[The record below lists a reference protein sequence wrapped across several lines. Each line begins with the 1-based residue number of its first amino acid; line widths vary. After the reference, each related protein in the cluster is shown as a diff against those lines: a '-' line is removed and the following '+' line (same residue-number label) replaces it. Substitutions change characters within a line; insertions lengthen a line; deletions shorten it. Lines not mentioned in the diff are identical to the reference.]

1 MIFTE
6 KKITINNNQC
16 KIDSPVVLYRGDY
29 NVEVRFT
36 IVSSPYKYGNR
47 QETNLIESTEA
58 SYGQLIIQTPNT
70 TPIFSEVTATK
81 KGAITFTITAEMI
94 DEVTEIGSYT
104 FQIRLLDENK
114 ESRVTIPEV
123 VDGIEIREPI
133 ATEDTADT
141 NEVNVAAVGYAMTTA
156 GTTEDAFDSQGNYNK
171 TTWGTGDRI
180 TAEKLNKIEQ
190 GITGVNNKVP
200 HYNETLM
207 FEISNGDYSSFVSG
221 SYFNMSA
228 LNLDETKLYVGKEI
242 NSGEKYNYKFIYD
255 KETDTLISEDNFLYI
270 YNHKSYD
277 GTNFIEDV
285 NSAVLTIDITPMD
298 LSELEGEGYFRLYEV
313 EKLELDNNCL
323 SDNVSIVNSLTVGTR
338 MGDIGK
344 YSVAEGCFTVAN
356 AYISHAE
363 GSGTTASGLYSHAES
378 SCTTASGEGS
388 HAEGNGTTASGNYSH
403 TEGIST
409 TASGNYSHAE
419 GRATTTSGI
428 ASHAEGN
435 YTIAKS
441 DYQHVQG
448 KYNIEDTTGTYAHIV
463 GNGTSDTARS
473 NAHTL
478 DWQGNAWYQ
487 GKISQD
493 GVPTEDKDLTT
504 KKYVDDALKNNTP
517 TGGSNINDTTAS
529 ATTTYSSNKIESIIG
544 SGTLNTSAQDIKGAI
559 NEVFQNASNGK
570 TLIAQAI
577 TGKGIDATSNDTW
590 QELATKISQILGSTV
605 QINSLSKLSN
615 CKFNL
620 ISSTSNTN
628 YNSIAEAGKNYNDA
642 SWDNISIP
650 HDWSIYNSFNSSSPS
665 GYEGGYLDGG
675 DAWYRFKLKTA
686 KLEGQKI
693 YVYFDGIYMES
704 DVYINGTK
712 VKSNKWYNPFYVDI
726 TDYLEYDNND
736 TLAVFVRNQQPS
748 SRWYSGSGII
758 RNAYLVSANDIEIG
772 INDINITTPTL
783 EDDVKTNVANT
794 KIDIK
799 INSTTAKT
807 VNLVNEIYFNNS
819 LVKTSTKE
827 VSLSTGSNSV
837 TNNIQIN
844 NPTLWDE
851 YEGNLYTLKT
861 YVKVGGAIWHS
872 LETKYGYRYFKFDKD
887 TGFWLNGKNLKL
899 RGVCMHHDLGCLG
912 AEVNRS
918 AIERQINL
926 LIDMGVNAIRIA
938 HNPGSSEFLNVCAE
952 KGILVIE
959 ELFDCWT
966 TAKKTYDFARY
977 YNAYAKEV
985 VDNTINRGKNN
996 PAIIMW
1002 SIGNEIIR
1010 TSDSYDS
1017 ATATGFVQ
1025 NMINWIKA
1033 IDNERMVTMG
1043 DDTPTNSISQNCM
1056 KLLDVIGVNYGST
1069 SEYSS
1074 LRTAISNKPIY
1085 SSETTSALSSRGVYA
1100 RDNANKQCS
1109 SFDDDKANWG
1119 EYASIEL
1126 KKHMTDINYLV
1137 GMFVWTGF
1145 DYIGEPTPFNA
1156 YPSKSTYFG
1165 IYDTCGFPKDIMY
1178 MYQSRWT
1185 SNPMI
1190 HILPH
1195 WDWESGDIKVWLYSN
1210 CYKVELF
1217 LNGTSL
1223 GEKLQTDIGSKYQF
1237 EYSVAY
1243 TKGTLVANG
1252 YNQNG
1257 DIVAQNIIYTSQGTA
1272 STTKLSADKTS
1283 VNINSDDLVF
1293 VTCDIVD
1300 KNGVIVP
1307 IADDKITFTVEGG
1320 TIVGTDNGNATCVEK
1335 YRSNVKTAF
1344 NGKVLCV
1351 VKHNGVSGNMTIKAN
1366 GANLAEQ
1373 TIIITKGEKTVLS
1386 ENAKQPFIDA
1396 TNPTIYDYT
1405 PAVKYTI
1412 TNNLTNCTTSNS
1424 SAIINENSSYTA
1436 TITANSGYTLSDVNV
1451 TMGGADISST
1461 AVSDGVITINS
1472 VTGNIVITATA
1483 TTVTSPNLVFQVNS
1497 ASMNTADN
1505 TLTDNIAGISA
1516 TLTGNP
1522 TVSGNEIAFTASD
1535 RFNFDIRSLNLTN
1548 GNRTVRVKFTPTTLD
1563 NNLRNVL
1570 TLGEATNNW
1579 NGATTVYIN
1588 NSKLIM

>member
-1 MIFTE
+1 MGFI
-6 KKITINNNQC
+6 KPNNNSGGSGGGLTPQELSRLNNAYTHS
-16 KIDSPVVLYRGDY
+16 KSEHAPTTAEQNVQPDWNETDETSDAYIKNKPDLSQVGSGEVDLSGYVTKETGNASQITFADGQTFQAKLNNGTLKGEKGDKGERGADGLTTAISVNGNTYTHSNGTITLPNYPSVVSTANGISIADTANNFTAT
-29 NVEVRFT
+29 NVE
-36 IVSSPYKYGNR
+36 
-47 QETNLIESTEA
+47 
-58 SYGQLIIQTPNT
+58 
-70 TPIFSEVTATK
+70 
-81 KGAITFTITAEMI
+81 GALAEL
-94 DEVTEIGSYT
+94 
-104 FQIRLLDENK
+104 FQ
-114 ESRVTIPEV
+114 
-123 VDGIEIREPI
+123 
-133 ATEDTADT
+133 
-141 NEVNVAAVGYAMTTA
+141 Y
-156 GTTEDAFDSQGNYNK
+156 
-171 TTWGTGDRI
+171 
-180 TAEKLNKIEQ
+180 
-190 GITGVNNKVP
+190 
-200 HYNETLM
+200 
-207 FEISNGDYSSFVSG
+207 
-221 SYFNMSA
+221 
-228 LNLDETKLYVGKEI
+228 
-242 NSGEKYNYKFIYD
+242 
-255 KETDTLISEDNFLYI
+255 
-270 YNHKSYD
+270 
-277 GTNFIEDV
+277 
-285 NSAVLTIDITPMD
+285 
-298 LSELEGEGYFRLYEV
+298 
-313 EKLELDNNCL
+313 
-323 SDNVSIVNSLTVGTR
+323 
-338 MGDIGK
+338 
-344 YSVAEGCFTVAN
+344 
-356 AYISHAE
+356 
-363 GSGTTASGLYSHAES
+363 
-378 SCTTASGEGS
+378 
-388 HAEGNGTTASGNYSH
+388 
-403 TEGIST
+403 
-409 TASGNYSHAE
+409 
-419 GRATTTSGI
+419 
-428 ASHAEGN
+428 
-435 YTIAKS
+435 
-441 DYQHVQG
+441 
-448 KYNIEDTTGTYAHIV
+448 
-463 GNGTSDTARS
+463 
-473 NAHTL
+473 
-478 DWQGNAWYQ
+478 
-487 GKISQD
+487 
-493 GVPTEDKDLTT
+493 
-504 KKYVDDALKNNTP
+504 
-517 TGGSNINDTTAS
+517 
-529 ATTTYSSNKIESIIG
+529 
-544 SGTLNTSAQDIKGAI
+544 
-559 NEVFQNASNGK
+559 ASNGK

-605 QINSLSKLSN
+605 KINSLSKLSD
-615 CKFNL
+615 CKFKL
-620 ISSTSNTN
+620 ISSKSNTS
-628 YNSIAEAGKNYNDA
+628 YNSTAETGKNYNDD
-642 SWDNISIP
+642 SWDSISIP
-650 HDWSIYNSFNSSSPS
+650 HDWSIYNSFNSNSPS

-686 KLEGQKI
+686 KLEDQKVYI
-693 YVYFDGIYMES
+693 YFDGIYMES
-704 DVYINGTK
+704 DIYINGIK
-712 VKSNKWYNPFYVDI
+712 VKSNKWYNPFYVEI
-726 TDYLEYDNND
+726 TDYLQYDNND

-758 RNAYLVSANDIEIG
+758 RNAYLVSANDVEIG

-783 EDDVKTNVANT
+783 ETDVNTNVANT
-794 KIDIK
+794 KIDVK

-819 LVKTSTKE
+819 LVKSNTTE
-827 VSLSTGSNSV
+827 VTLSVGSNSV

-899 RGVCMHHDLGCLG
+899 RGVCMHHDLGCIG
-912 AEVNRS
+912 AEVNKS
-918 AIERQINL
+918 AIERQVSL
-926 LIDMGVNAIRIA
+926 LIDMGVNAIRIT

-977 YNAYAKEV
+977 YNTYAKEV

-1010 TSDSYDS
+1010 TSGSYNS

-1043 DDTPTNSISQNCM
+1043 DDTPANSISQDCM
-1056 KLLDVIGVNYGST
+1056 KLLDVVGVNYGST

-1085 SSETTSALSSRGVYA
+1085 GSETTSALSSRGVYA
-1100 RDNANKQCS
+1100 RDDANKQCS
-1109 SFDDDKANWG
+1109 SFDDDKVSWG

-1126 KKHMTDINYLV
+1126 KKHMTDINYLA

-1156 YPSKSTYFG
+1156 YPSKSSYFG

-1257 DIVAQNIIYTSQGTA
+1257 DIVAQDIIYTSQGTA

-1320 TIVGTDNGNATCVEK
+1320 TIIGTDNGNATCVEK

-1351 VKHNGVSGNMTIKAN
+1351 VKHDGLSGNMVIKAN
-1366 GANLAEQ
+1366 GDNLTEQ
-1373 TIIITKGEKTVLS
+1373 SITVVKGDQTVLTQKTEQS
-1386 ENAKQPFIDA
+1386 FIDA
-1396 TNPTIYDYT
+1396 TNPTIYDYPVT
-1405 PAVKYTI
+1405 IKKYTV
-1412 TNNLTNCTTSNS
+1412 TNDLTNCTNSNNTTT
-1424 SAIINENSSYTA
+1424 IDENSMYSA
-1436 TITANSGYTLSDVNV
+1436 TITANSGYTLSNVTV
-1451 TMGGADISST
+1451 TMGGTDISST
-1461 AVSDGVITINS
+1461 VVSDGVITINS
-1472 VTGNIVITATA
+1472 VTGNIVITATATA

-1522 TVSGNEIAFTASD
+1522 TVSDNQIAFTASNK
-1535 RFNFDIRSLNLTN
+1535 FSFDISSLNLISS
-1548 GNRTVRVKFTPTTLD
+1548 NRTLRIKFTPTSL
-1563 NNLRNVL
+1563 NSSPKNVMVF
-1570 TLGEATNNW
+1570 GSSATAW
-1579 NGATTVYIN
+1579 NTATTCYIN
-1588 NSKLIM
+1588 SANFVLQHGSNSFTNVTTGGENGGLNSNRLSTAPVSGQEYELVISESTNGNVRWYIDGVLVQNGIATLFNPLYISNAEGNSRFTGSYSLIEIYNEYCNTYDDFIALSN